1 MAGRRISMR
10 KIREVLRLNSEKGL
24 SPRQISK
31 SCSIARSTAQD
42 YIKRAR
48 EAGITWPQAKD
59 LDDTTL
65 ERSLY
70 PPKEAIKST
79 GKSMPPMDY
88 LYREMR
94 RKGVTL
100 QLLWY
105 EYKQQNPEGYQYS
118 YFSEQYRKYLKKLDP
133 VFRNHYRAGEKM
145 LVDFAGQTVDIISI
159 DTGVILP
166 AYLFV
171 AVLGASNY
179 TYAEAFPAQDLPS
192 WISAHVHAFHFFN
205 GVAEILVPDNLKSGV
220 TKPNFYEP
228 DINPTYLDMARYYD
242 TVVIPARPRSPR
254 DKAKVETGV
263 QVAERWILAA
273 LRNHRFFSV
282 SDLNQ
287 AIKNKLVEL
296 NDRPMQKIGKSRREL
311 FETIDRP
318 ALKSL
323 PAAPYDFA
331 EWKKARV
338 NIDYHVQVDCH
349 FYSVPYQL
357 VREQVEVRLSAKALE
372 IFFKNRRV
380 ASHLRSFKRGGFTTL
395 KEHMPKSHQ
404 KYLEWTPSRIIK
416 WAAQNGL
423 NTKQLVC
430 AILDSRRH
438 PEQGFRSCLGIMRL
452 GKHYGAKRLE
462 AASKRAL
469 AIKALSYRRVESI
482 LKSGLDQQELFSEEP
497 EPDAP
502 PSHDNVRGTGY
513 YY

>member
-1 MAGRRISMR
+1 MR
-10 KIREVLRLNSEKGL
+10 KIREILRLNWEKGL
-24 SPRQISK
+24 SPRKISK
-31 SCSIARSTAQD
+31 SCSIARTTVQD
-42 YIKRAR
+42 YIKRAE
-48 EAGITWPQAKD
+48 EAGIVWPQAQE
-59 LDDTTL
+59 LDDTAL
-65 ERSLY
+65 ERILY
-70 PPKEAIKST
+70 PPKGSIKET
-79 GKSMPPMDY
+79 GKSMPSMDY
-88 LYREMR
+88 LYQEMR

-105 EYKQQNPEGYQYS
+105 EYKQQNPGGYQYS

-145 LVDFAGQTVDIISI
+145 FVDFAGQTVDIVSI
-159 DTGVILP
+159 DTGEISV
-166 AYLFV
+166 AHLFV

-179 TYAEAFPAQDLPS
+179 TYAEAFSAQDLPS

-273 LRNHRFFSV
+273 LRNHIFFSV

-311 FETIDRP
+311 FQTIDRP

-357 VREQVEVRLSAKALE
+357 VREQVEVRLSSKALE

-380 ASHLRSFKRGGFTTL
+380 ASHLRNFKRGGFTTL

-404 KYLEWTPSRIIK
+404 KYLEWTPSRIIR
-416 WAAQNGL
+416 WAAQNGPK
-423 NTKQLVC
+423 TKQLVC
-430 AILDSRRH
+430 AILDSRPH

-452 GKHYGAKRLE
+452 GKQYGAQRLE

-469 AIKALSYRRVESI
+469 AIKALSFRRVESI
-482 LKSGLDQQELFSEEP
+482 LKSGLDQQELFFEEP

-502 PSHDNVRGTGY
+502 PSHGNVRGNGY
-513 YY
+513 YH

>member
-1 MAGRRISMR
+1 
-10 KIREVLRLNSEKGL
+10 
-24 SPRQISK
+24 
-31 SCSIARSTAQD
+31 
-42 YIKRAR
+42 
-48 EAGITWPQAKD
+48 
-59 LDDTTL
+59 
-65 ERSLY
+65 
-70 PPKEAIKST
+70 
-79 GKSMPPMDY
+79 MPSMDY
-88 LYREMR
+88 LYTEMR

-105 EYKQQNPEGYQYS
+105 EYKQQNPDGYQYS

-145 LVDFAGQTVDIISI
+145 FVDFAGQTVDIISI
-159 DTGVILP
+159 DTGEISL

-192 WISAHVHAFHFFN
+192 WISAHVHAFDFFN

-287 AIKNKLVEL
+287 AIKSKLVEL

-311 FETIDRP
+311 FQTIDRP
-318 ALKSL
+318 ALKSQ
-323 PAAPYDFA
+323 PATPYDFA

-357 VREQVEVRLSAKALE
+357 VREQVEVRLSSKALE

-380 ASHLRSFKRGGFTTL
+380 ASHLRNFKRGGFTTL

-404 KYLEWTPSRIIK
+404 KYLEWTPSRIIR
-416 WAAQNGL
+416 WAAQNGPK
-423 NTKQLVC
+423 TKQLVC
-430 AILDSRRH
+430 AILDSRPH

-452 GKHYGAKRLE
+452 GKQYGAQRLE

-469 AIKALSYRRVESI
+469 AIKALSFRRVESI
-482 LKSGLDQQELFSEEP
+482 LKNGLDQQELFSEEP
-497 EPDAP
+497 EPDVP
-502 PSHDNVRGTGY
+502 PSHGNVRGNRY
-513 YY
+513 YH